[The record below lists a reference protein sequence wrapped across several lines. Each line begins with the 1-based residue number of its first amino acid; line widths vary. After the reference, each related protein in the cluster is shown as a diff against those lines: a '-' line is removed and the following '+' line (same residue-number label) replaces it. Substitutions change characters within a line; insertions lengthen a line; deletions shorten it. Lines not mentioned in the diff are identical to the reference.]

1 MRVAL
6 FSATLL
12 SLLGLTAGLP
22 KFPEETSGTFD
33 AIPVSSMNETEISQY
48 NRRQADTAAL
58 YPRLVHGSQFSRRF
72 EFLSLFKKP
81 KPGVSYSAMRDEGG
95 CKTADEI
102 AKDVARFTKTYSFI
116 RLYSPDCDQVKNTLA
131 AAKKHDMQ
139 LFLGTRPKLPVA
151 DEIKKIADQ
160 VKGDWSMVDTVAIGN
175 EYMLELKLDPK
186 NKGSVGQILAKL
198 AEGREE
204 LKKVG
209 YHPDKVK
216 HAKVVLNEVWWHA
229 LENPAL
235 CDDSDYCT
243 VNFHPYFDENHGT
256 EKAGQFMLD
265 MVKKM
270 RDTFKKN
277 KRIHITETG
286 WPTKD
291 GDADRNPASPL
302 RGRASVANQKRV
314 LKDIKEKLGGKPGE
328 LVLMSPNNDRWKAA
342 GAPDDHVEKN
352 WGIVE

>member
-1 MRVAL
+1 MRVCF
-6 FSATLL
+6 FSAALL

-22 KFPEETSGTFD
+22 TEAIQGLD
-33 AIPVSSMNETEISQY
+33 ATTVSNMTEAQVSTY
-48 NRRQADTAAL
+48 NKRQADTAAL
-58 YPRLVHGSQFSRRF
+58 YPRLVHGSRLSRRF
-72 EFLSLFKKP
+72 EWLSLFRKP
-81 KPGVSYSAMRDEGG
+81 KPGVSYSAIRDEGG

-102 AKDVARFTKTYSFI
+102 MKDVAKFTKSYSFI
-116 RLYSPDCDQVKNTLA
+116 RLYSADCDQVKNTLA

-139 LFLGTRPKLPVA
+139 LMLGTRPKFPVA
-151 DEIKKIADQ
+151 AEIKMIADQ
-160 VKGDWSMVDTVAIGN
+160 VKGDWSIVDTIAIGN

-186 NKGSVGQILAKL
+186 NKASTGQILAKL
-198 AEGREE
+198 AEGREA

-235 CDDSDYCT
+235 CDESDYCT

-256 EKAGQFMLD
+256 DKAGQFMQD
-265 MVKKM
+265 MINKM
-270 RDTFKKN
+270 KGTLKKN

-286 WPTKD
+286 WPTRD
-291 GDADRNPASPL
+291 GDAARNPASPL
-302 RGRASVANQKRV
+302 HGRASVPNQQKV
-314 LKDIKEKLGGKPGE
+314 LKEIKSKLGGKPGE
-328 LVLMSPNNDRWKAA
+328 LILMSPNNDKWKAA

>member
-1 MRVAL
+1 MRICL
-6 FSATLL
+6 FSAAIV

-22 KFPEETSGTFD
+22 TEPND
-33 AIPVSSMNETEISQY
+33 DLDRIPVSNMSEGQILRY
-48 NRRQADTAAL
+48 NKRQADTAAL
-58 YPRLVHGSQFSRRF
+58 YPRLIHGSQFSRRF

-81 KPGVSYSAMRDEGG
+81 KPGVSYSAIRDEGG

-102 AKDVARFTKTYSFI
+102 AKDVAKFTKSYSFI
-116 RLYSPDCDQVKNTLA
+116 RLYSADCDQVKNTLA

-139 LFLGTRPKLPVA
+139 LFLGTRPKFPVA
-151 DEIKKIADQ
+151 DEIKMIADQ

-186 NKGSVGQILAKL
+186 NKASAGQILAKL
-198 AEGREE
+198 AEGREA
-204 LKKVG
+204 LKKAG

-229 LENPAL
+229 LENPSL

-286 WPTKD
+286 WPTRD

-302 RGRASVANQKRV
+302 HGRASVANQKRV

-328 LVLMSPNNDRWKAA
+328 LILMSPNNDKWKAA